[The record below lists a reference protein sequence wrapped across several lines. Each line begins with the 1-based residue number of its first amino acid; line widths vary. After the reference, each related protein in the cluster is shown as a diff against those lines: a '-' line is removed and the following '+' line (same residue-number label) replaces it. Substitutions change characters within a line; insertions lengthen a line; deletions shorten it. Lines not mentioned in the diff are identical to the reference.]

1 MATKEA
7 IKLPMNGDKTMFELI
22 ITSEQNKKAEGFV
35 TIWENEE
42 GVTRVSLEDSNP
54 SDTDSEYVG
63 KASPLVNFGALHF
76 GGLANNGQWPTIKIT
91 FDESGA
97 FRRAEAI

>member
-1 MATKEA
+1 
-7 IKLPMNGDKTMFELI
+7 MFELI

-35 TIWENEE
+35 TIWENDE
-42 GVTRVSLEDSNP
+42 GVTRVSLEGESP
-54 SDTDSEYVG
+54 CDTDSEYVG
-63 KASPLVNFGALHF
+63 KASPLLKFGALHF
-76 GGLANNGQWPTIKIT
+76 GGLANKGQWPTIKVT